1 MVKKSLL
8 VRLEAK
14 PGKEAEVEA
23 FLRSA
28 LSLAEDEKGTI
39 TCYAIRINQN
49 TYGIFNTF
57 NDDAG
62 RETHLNGSIAK
73 ALMAKASHLFSQPP
87 AIEMVNV
94 LAVKEKEV
102 TSA

>member
-23 FLRSA
+23 FLRGA
-28 LSLAEDEKGTI
+28 LPLAEDEQSTI
-39 TCYAIRINQN
+39 TFYVIRINKN
-49 TYGIFNTF
+49 TFGIFNTF

-87 AIEMVNV
+87 AIEKVDV
-94 LAVKEKEV
+94 LDVKEKEV